1 MALSN
6 FDTCTSQIALGLEQ
20 ELPAHANIYI
30 MCVKNQF
37 FYVLKYDHEP
47 R

>member
-20 ELPAHANIYI
+20 EMPAHANIYTPGE
-30 MCVKNQF
+30 KNPF
-37 FYVLKYDHEP
+37 FYQRKYHYE
-47 R
+47 RR